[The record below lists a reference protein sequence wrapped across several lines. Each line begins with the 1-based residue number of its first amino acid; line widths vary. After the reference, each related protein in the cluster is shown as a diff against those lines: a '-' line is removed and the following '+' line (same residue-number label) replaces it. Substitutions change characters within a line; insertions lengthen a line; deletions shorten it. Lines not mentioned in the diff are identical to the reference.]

1 MSKSKPSAYKKIVV
15 GLGGIFILIAGLT
28 LILLFWKDVVIIF
41 KGTIGMILAL
51 AGLLMLYA
59 LNQ

>member
-1 MSKSKPSAYKKIVV
+1 MSKSSLYKKIGL
-15 GLGGIFILIAGLT
+15 GLGGVFILIAGLT
-28 LILLFWKDVVIIF
+28 LILLCWKDVVIIF